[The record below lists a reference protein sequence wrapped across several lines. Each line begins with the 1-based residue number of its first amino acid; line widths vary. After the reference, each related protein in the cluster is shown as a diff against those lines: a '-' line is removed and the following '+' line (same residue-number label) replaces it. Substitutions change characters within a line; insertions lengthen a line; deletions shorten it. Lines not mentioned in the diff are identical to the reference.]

1 MRQILRDQAGH
12 ALTHSQ
18 YQKQMNAAKQ
28 RATVLKQVAQLDIHQ
43 LPLPEPGEP
52 QPGPSGESN
61 GASRCVKGKQR
72 DSTATSSD
80 EEEPP
85 PSRRKKSHGP
95 KRH

>member
-1 MRQILRDQAGH
+1 MFPIPKANECSKAKGNCTEASSTAR
-12 ALTHSQ
+12 
-18 YQKQMNAAKQ
+18 YQPVAIA
-28 RATVLKQVAQLDIHQ
+28 RARRA
-43 LPLPEPGEP
+43 

-61 GASRCVKGKQR
+61 GASHCVKGKQR